1 MTKRITLRY
10 DTFMQVEG
18 QWQIVLGGS
27 TVDVPDSMN
36 FAPDTLLPLP
46 AGVSPTPATLDPPAH
61 ARGVANRFRT
71 K

>member
-10 DTFMQVEG
+10 DTFMPVDG

-27 TVDVPDSMN
+27 TVDVPDTMN
-36 FAPDTLLPLP
+36 FAPETTLPLP
-46 AGVSPTPATLDPPAH
+46 SGISPTPATLSQPTHAH
-61 ARGVANRFRT
+61 GVTIRF